1 MASTTAMFIGLSG
14 LVAHA
19 RRLDVIGN
27 NIANMNTT
35 AFKSNRMIFAPTFS
49 RNFSLGTAPTATT
62 GGTNPKQVGLGVS
75 IAGTQ
80 RNFNNG
86 SISPTGIAS
95 DVAIEGDGLFI
106 VEAAGEQV
114 YTRAGAFQL
123 NSAKDLVTIA
133 GHRVQGF
140 GVDAQFQVIEGAL
153 VDLNIPVGTLTLAE
167 ATRNVTFNGNLNA
180 SGDVATTGSVHN
192 TRAFF
197 NVAGPPLSSPIVGTE
212 DLTVLGNDL
221 FISDGAGG
229 SFLAIEGG
237 RQAIVTVSNL
247 EKGGKDLGTIT
258 FGFMTAAEAV
268 TNNVDAFGS
277 NMNDYNNFLESVL
290 GLDSTV
296 ISGQTLGGQVRISTG
311 AAGDP
316 PAGTIIIEGNEGTV
330 QDLDVDTGDLVVTY
344 ADPAGVG
351 INQPFVMTKVGSA
364 DGASVRTSFVVFDSL
379 GSPLT
384 VDLTFVLQATSAG
397 TGSTWEFIAESIDND
412 DSNSADEL
420 VARITGLGVVTFDA
434 NGRFVSATNQAFSLT
449 RTNGA
454 VSPLTVSMS
463 FDSATDSITS
473 LSDTTSTLAAV
484 FQDGSPIGTLGAFS
498 IGENGIIEGSFTN
511 GLSRTIGQIPL
522 AKFSNAEGLVDIGNN
537 LFRTGTNSG
546 PAVIT
551 QPLEFGAGR
560 LISGA
565 LELSNV
571 DLSQEFIDMILTSTG
586 YSASSRVI
594 TTTNDLMDQLLLLG
608 R

>member
-1 MASTTAMFIGLSG
+1 MLPTEAL
-14 LVAHA
+14 L
-19 RRLDVIGN
+19 
-27 NIANMNTT
+27 
-35 AFKSNRMIFAPTFS
+35 AFKGASQVNKLTCCVAV
-49 RNFSLGTAPTATT
+49 AV
-62 GGTNPKQVGLGVS
+62 VGLGGSAV
-75 IAGTQ
+75 AGVIT
-80 RNFNNG
+80 
-86 SISPTGIAS
+86 
-95 DVAIEGDGLFI
+95 VAP
-106 VEAAGEQV
+106 A
-114 YTRAGAFQL
+114 TRAELSGDRHGEL
-123 NSAKDLVTIA
+123 PTTSCSGDSNHDGVVSAED
-133 GHRVQGF
+133 
-140 GVDAQFQVIEGAL
+140 
-153 VDLNIPVGTLTLAE
+153 LAE
-167 ATRNVTFNGNLNA
+167 LLNRWGQVPTTTIDPYGNLNA
-180 SGDVATTGSVHN
+180 SGVVATTGSVHN

-197 NVAGPPLSSPIVGTE
+197 TDALLTPGAEMVGTE
-212 DLTVLGNDL
+212 GLTVLGTDL
-221 FISDGAGG
+221 YIPDGAGG
-229 SFLAIEGG
+229 TFLALEGG

-247 EKGGKDLGTIT
+247 EKGGKDLGTMT
-258 FGFMTAAEAV
+258 FGFMTAAQA
-268 TNNVDAFGS
+268 TANNVDAFGS

-311 AAGDP
+311 AVGDP
-316 PAGTIIIEGNEGTV
+316 PAGTTIIEGNEGTV
-330 QDLDVDTGDLVVTY
+330 QDLEIDTSDLVVTY

-351 INQPFVMTKVGSA
+351 SNQPFVMTKIGSA

-397 TGSTWEFIAESIDND
+397 TGSTWEFIAESLDND
-412 DSNSADEL
+412 DSNSADPL
-420 VARITGLGVVTFDA
+420 VPRITGLGVVTFDA

-454 VSPLTVSMS
+454 VTPLTVSMNFS
-463 FDSATDSITS
+463 TATDSITS

-522 AKFSNAEGLVDIGNN
+522 AKFANAEGLVDIGNN

-551 QPLEFGAGR
+551 KPLEFGAGR
-560 LISGA
+560 LVSGA